1 MNIDDD
7 PILQYEVARE
17 LFNTR
22 IAECSA
28 RIGEEQEKP
37 VPDAGLIAAIRR
49 EQLAIA
55 LEQHNL
61 RLDRS
66 AEVAAAIRWH
76 RVALAQQRERYWPAR
91 SPTGGC

>member
-1 MNIDDD
+1 MTLGD
-7 PILQYEVARE
+7 PVLNYEVARE

-37 VPDAGLIAAIRR
+37 VPDAGLIAAIRQ

-55 LEQHNL
+55 LEQGDL
-61 RLDRS
+61 MQ
-66 AEVAAAIRWH
+66 AGGATVAAAIRWH

-91 SPTGGC
+91 SPAGGC

>member
-1 MNIDDD
+1 MNIDGD

-66 AEVAAAIRWH
+66 AEVEAAIRWH
-76 RVALAQQRERYWPAR
+76 RVALAQQREHYWPAR